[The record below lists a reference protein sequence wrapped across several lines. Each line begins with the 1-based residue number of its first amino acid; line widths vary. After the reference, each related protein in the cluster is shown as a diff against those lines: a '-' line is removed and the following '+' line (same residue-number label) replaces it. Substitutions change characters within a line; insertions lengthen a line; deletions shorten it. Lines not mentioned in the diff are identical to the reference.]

1 MMNIVELLKNNI
13 NSLYVKY
20 IKGDKIIEE
29 PIFYIAGAQTLP
41 PPLPEEEEQIYIQ
54 KLSDENNLEARQ
66 VLVERNLRLVVYIAK
81 KFENTGIGIE
91 DLISIG
97 TIGLAKGVNT
107 FKADKNIK
115 LATYAS
121 RCIENEI
128 LMYLRR
134 TNKLKGEVSLDEPLN
149 KDADGNELLLSDIL
163 GTENDITS
171 RSIEDEVDKS
181 LLRASMSKLND
192 REKDIMEMR
201 FGLKNGEEEKTQK
214 EVADKLRNISELY
227 IEIRKEDY
235 KKNENRNNE

>member
-1 MMNIVELLKNNI
+1 MNIVEILKNNI
-13 NSLYVKY
+13 NSIYMKY
-20 IKGDKIIEE
+20 LKEEDIIEE

-41 PPLPEEEEQIYIQ
+41 PPLPEEEEQFYIQ
-54 KLSDENNLEARQ
+54 KLSEEDNLEARQ
-66 VLVERNLRLVVYIAK
+66 ILIERNLRLVVYIAK

-107 FKADKNIK
+107 FKPDKNIK
-115 LATYAS
+115 LATYSS

-134 TNKLKGEVSLDEPLN
+134 TNKTKGEVSLDEPLN

-171 RSIEDEVDKS
+171 RNIEDEVDKR
-181 LLRASMSKLND
+181 LLKLAIAKLNP
-192 REKDIMEMR
+192 REKNIMEMR
-201 FGLKNGEEEKTQK
+201 FGLKTDGDEKTQK
-214 EVADKLRNISELY
+214 EVADELRNISKLY
-227 IEIRKEDY
+227 F
-235 KKNENRNNE
+235 

>member
-1 MMNIVELLKNNI
+1 MNFLKLVKNNI
-13 NSLYVKY
+13 NSIYVKY
-20 IKGDKIIEE
+20 IKNEDIIEE

-41 PPLPEEEEQIYIQ
+41 PPLPEEEEEYYIQ
-54 KLSDENNLEARQ
+54 KLTEKDNLEARQ
-66 VLVERNLRLVVYIAK
+66 ILIERNLRLVVYIAK

-134 TNKLKGEVSLDEPLN
+134 INKTKMEVSLDEPLN

-163 GTENDITS
+163 GTDEDITS
-171 RSIEDEVDKS
+171 RKIEDEIDKK
-181 LLRASMSKLND
+181 LLRISINKLNA
-192 REKDIMEMR
+192 REKNIMEMR
-201 FGLKNGEEEKTQK
+201 FGLKNDGNEKTQK
-214 EVADKLRNISELY
+214 EVADELRNIPELY
-227 IEIRKEDY
+227 F
-235 KKNENRNNE
+235 